1 MDSTTPTAN
10 FHPQMVQYT
19 PADSSIETNVLA
31 LVSPSRSSVAFV
43 RRKMRANLNLT
54 SDAPNAPG
62 PAAPRPYRKG
72 RPGRTETHLG
82 AGTDTHGNFNPL
94 LPSWFAGND
103 SYRYHRFPWVSCVG
117 AFKRKRAASCCM
129 PDSACSPNAAP
140 N

>member
-54 SDAPNAPG
+54 SDAPTHPVRRHPAERRLLCGPGARSMARLRAPARRAREQG
-62 PAAPRPYRKG
+62 RRYVRTAKG
-72 RPGRTETHLG
+72 RPGPTETHL
-82 AGTDTHGNFNPL
+82 
-94 LPSWFAGND
+94 
-103 SYRYHRFPWVSCVG
+103 
-117 AFKRKRAASCCM
+117 
-129 PDSACSPNAAP
+129 
-140 N
+140 